1 MPNLASLIA
10 SSKVTGDLEN
20 NEAVTEPAWTLH
32 VNRAHEDVFDRIALV
47 DPRRFRTTFDF
58 PLTSSVNSVALPS
71 NFLRLVRPGVMKDPT
86 LVNRRRVRRFN
97 PSDVGQLASLRYD
110 MPGQTLIIEPYNL
123 AAGNYRMY
131 YASTVT
137 PMVNPADPMDTR
149 LDQYVENIEVIAAI
163 KARGS
168 KQLDVAWL
176 ERRLVQ
182 LDERMELTVRRDAAN
197 PETTADEQTDAENE
211 AFDLWPWLP

>member
-1 MPNLASLIA
+1 MPTLASLIA

-20 NEAVTEPAWTLH
+20 NESVSDPAWALH
-32 VNRAHEDVFDRIALV
+32 INRALEELYDRIALV
-47 DPRRFRTTFDF
+47 DPRRFRSTSDF
-58 PLTSSVNSVALPS
+58 ALTSSVNSVALPAD
-71 NFLRLVRPGVMKDPT
+71 FLRLVRPGVMKDPT

-110 MPGQTLIIEPYNL
+110 LYGQTLVIEPYNL

-131 YASTVT
+131 YAAAVVSMDDDTD
-137 PMVNPADPMDTR
+137 AMDTR
-149 LDQYVENIEVIAAI
+149 LDQYVEFLEVSAAI
-163 KARGS
+163 RARGS
-168 KQLDVAWL
+168 KQLDVGWL
-176 ERRLVQ
+176 EKRLAR
-182 LDERMELTVRRDAAN
+182 LDERMEMTVRRDTAN